1 MSGTQKQ
8 EEPQTA
14 GPMATNTQ
22 QDPRATDP
30 MGDIPWGS
38 VTHQQEDPWVRR
50 VADDGTHGGE
60 VSWASATYTG
70 HVGEH
75 KLWVMGLMGGCNP
88 RAMGPIAE
96 PGPISSG

>member
-1 MSGTQKQ
+1 
-8 EEPQTA
+8 
-14 GPMATNTQ
+14 MATNTQ

-60 VSWASATYTG
+60 VSWASATYRPRGRTQT
-70 HVGEH
+70 
-75 KLWVMGLMGGCNP
+75 MGDGTYGWMQPMGNGTY
-88 RAMGPIAE
+88 
-96 PGPISSG
+96 S

>member
-50 VADDGTHGGE
+50 VADDGTHGARSPGQ
-60 VSWASATYTG
+60 VQPIQATWENTNYG
-70 HVGEH
+70 
-75 KLWVMGLMGGCNP
+75 
-88 RAMGPIAE
+88 
-96 PGPISSG
+96 